1 MKKFNE
7 LNKIKTLS
15 TVTLLLFTTPVAL
28 NGILLSPTEIAH
40 AQETVNQP
48 NSKTNQS
55 NSSLIQSR
63 DVKPSSTD
71 SKSSSSQ
78 TRTTSSTDDK
88 DKDQDTHRSSFFGG
102 WWWFWVGRHF
112 GSHQPY
118 RSSYFQTHGGKYNE
132 SKMTSKEKDK
142 LNSKHGAYI
151 SRTGNKTEKSK
162 STTTAPKEKSKGAN
176 VHDSKSSGKSSKSS
190 KSSKSGKSS
199 SHGGIGGHNGSHGT
213 SHGG

>member
-40 AQETVNQP
+40 AQETVKQSDTKTSLP
-48 NSKTNQS
+48 NN
-55 NSSLIQSR
+55 SLIQPK
-63 DVKPSSTD
+63 DVKSSSSET
-71 SKSSSSQ
+71 KSSSSQ
-78 TRTTSSTDDK
+78 TRTTSSTEDK
-88 DKDQDTHRSSFFGG
+88 DKDQDPHRSSFFGG

-151 SRTGNKTEKSK
+151 SSTGNKTEKSK

-176 VHDSKSSGKSSKSS
+176 VHDSKSSGKSSKS
-190 KSSKSGKSS
+190 GKSS